1 MYKGYGWDSIYQ
13 CCLKKNFYF
22 RHSSKREIFQKK
34 MSMDSDINLATLFTQ
49 TSKSETNIVRFFV
62 NLPFASEIFDVHKN
76 VAFPAPMVVSLSRKD
91 FEVIKGFPMKHIP
104 YKPDEITAWMKPTNV
119 QIPPLCFPEVFQQ
132 NKQKSIVKVPIV
144 KFENSIETLDFGS
157 ANGLFDTLCPIFIS
171 LEELD
176 FGDAS
181 GFF

>member
-1 MYKGYGWDSIYQ
+1 
-13 CCLKKNFYF
+13 
-22 RHSSKREIFQKK
+22 

-49 TSKSETNIVRFFV
+49 TCKSETNIVRFFV
-62 NLPFASEIFDVHKN
+62 NLPFSSDKFDAHKN

-91 FEVIKGFPMKHIP
+91 FEVIQGFPMQHIP
-104 YKPDEITAWMKPTNV
+104 YKPDEITAWMKPCTV

-132 NKQKSIVKVPIV
+132 TKPKAVLKIPVLKL
-144 KFENSIETLDFGS
+144 ENSIENLDFGS
-157 ANGLFDTLCPIFIS
+157 ANGLFDTVVPIFIS
-171 LEELD
+171 LEDLD